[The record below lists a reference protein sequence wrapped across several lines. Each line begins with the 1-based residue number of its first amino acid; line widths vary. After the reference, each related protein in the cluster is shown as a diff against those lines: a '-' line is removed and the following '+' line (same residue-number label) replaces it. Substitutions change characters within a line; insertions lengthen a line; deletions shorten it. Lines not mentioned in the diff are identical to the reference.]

1 MRRIFTAARLAT
13 AGALL
18 LLSGTHAARANEPPI
33 ALLNEWWQWALSFPA
48 AVNPILDNTGQRCTL
63 GQRGPLWFL
72 AGNTGGRTVR
82 DCALPARARALIPVH
97 NTACFPDAQYTEQ
110 QCLDEVVADWESFT
124 FAEATLD
131 GTPQPLIE
139 QPPVPG
145 ESVFTFAIPRN
156 GVFGFRPGL
165 YRATIAAGRW
175 AIVDLPE
182 PGVHTLRVRAQNT
195 AGFELDVTYRLVVA
209 EVN

>member
-1 MRRIFTAARLAT
+1 MLKISAAAWPVL

-18 LLSGTHAARANEPPI
+18 LTSGTDVARASEPPT
-33 ALLNEWWQWALSFPA
+33 ALLNEWWQWSLSFPA
-48 AVNPILDNTGQRCTL
+48 SVSPLLDHTGQRCTL

-72 AGNTGGRTVR
+72 AGNSGGRTVR
-82 DCALPARARALIPVH
+82 DCALPARARVLIPLH
-97 NTACFPDAQYTEQ
+97 NAICVPGADETEQ
-110 QCLDEVVADWESFT
+110 QCLEKAVADWLSFT
-124 FAEATLD
+124 AAEATLD
-131 GTPQPLIE
+131 GVPQELIE

-156 GVFGFRPGL
+156 GVFGFKPGL

-175 AIVDLPE
+175 AIVDLPG
-182 PGVHTLRVRAQNT
+182 PGVHTLRARARNT
-195 AGFELDVTYRLVVA
+195 AGVVHDVTYRLVIA